1 MARDEHGKLLVNKFA
16 GTADPAANAAL
27 GTFPF
32 SEGWDENYWPPGT
45 GTISGPVVNAILRII
60 SAVGVEVN
68 LNGILEWD
76 TSISYKDDAIVRG
89 SDGALYQAQ
98 QAIDMPSDRLVD
110 PTMDDD
116 GSHWKLI
123 TERYLADQA
132 AAQAGT
138 DAVKLMTPALVRA
151 AVNALIATVAQAQDA
166 NNNANLMTPQRV
178 RNLITHILATAAQAR
193 AGRDVDVLMTPLRV
207 RDAMTALLAT
217 TAQAQ
222 AGSDPSRLMT
232 PVRVREAITYLIAS
246 QAEAEAGAVNN
257 KLMTPVRVREAI
269 TYLIASQAEAEAG
282 AVNNRLMTPARVQNF
297 IDRNPPTVRR
307 HDSPAITLDAATGAV
322 VDTSSTLGSGVAK
335 EFQPLLVAARARGG
349 YSLGAEVTPL
359 GNTVDVQVRKV
370 NDTSFAV
377 HAASGEIRMPIL
389 GDPNGLYMFTHLI
402 GGRVYRRSLPV
413 PTAGFA
419 AGSAVGTTPLAG
431 RISPSGATYW
441 PVAGEESVLMVDIY
455 ERIYSFTNPLIA
467 SELGRIA
474 GVVPHGNGGNVTG
487 LAAHEVSG
495 DMRLYSVTSY
505 GRLVHINPENAG
517 DGSGDY
523 GVIAGN
529 LPRGSGEEY
538 EGLASHKGTLYG
550 LRVSASVARLVVI
563 DVSNPASSRV
573 LTGNLLRGRVR
584 NASLFSDGTS
594 LYYFSDRNLYR
605 LTTLTSSAAAAS
617 LVGTVTGIAA
627 SITGACVV
635 TNFPST
641 QRMRLGNTG
650 DSNADWNLKIR
661 YTA

>member
-16 GTADPAANAAL
+16 ENAHPAANADL
-27 GTFPF
+27 GTPPFPF
-32 SEGWDENYWPPGT
+32 ATGWDASFWPPGT

-76 TSISYKDDAIVRG
+76 TSISYKDNAIVRG

-116 GSHWKLI
+116 DSHWQLI
-123 TERYLADQA
+123 TERYLADA
-132 AAQAGT
+132 AAARRGIDT
-138 DAVKLMTPALVRA
+138 SKLMTPALVRQTI
-151 AVNALIATVAQAQDA
+151 LGMLATLAQAQDA

-178 RNLITHILATAAQAR
+178 RNLITHIFATAAQAQ
-193 AGRDVDVLMTPLRV
+193 AGRDNDVLMTPRRV
-207 RDAMTALLAT
+207 RDAITALLAT

-232 PVRVREAITYLIAS
+232 PVRVREAITHLIAS

-257 KLMTPVRVREAI
+257 KLMTPVRVRD
-269 TYLIASQAEAEAG
+269 
-282 AVNNRLMTPARVQNF
+282 F
-297 IDRNPPTVRR
+297 IGRNPPTVRR
-307 HDSPAITLDAATGAV
+307 HDSPAITLDAATGSV
-322 VDTSSTLGSGVAK
+322 VNTSSTLGNGVAK

-370 NDTSFAV
+370 SDTSFAV
-377 HAASGEIRMPIL
+377 HAASGGIQMPFPQN
-389 GDPNGLYMFTHLI
+389 PNGLYMFVNTH
-402 GGRVYRRSLPV
+402 GGPVYRRSLPV

-419 AGSAVGTTPLAG
+419 GSSVGNSNVLQV
-431 RISPSGATYW
+431 SGATYW
-441 PVAGEESVLMVDIY
+441 PVAGEERLLVVGNWAM
-455 ERIYSFTNPLIA
+455 YSFTNPLII
-467 SELGRIA
+467 SERRFLGDVPTGNI
-474 GVVPHGNGGNVTG
+474 VVGG

-495 DMRLYSVTSY
+495 EMRLYGVSSHIVS
-505 GRLVHINPENAG
+505 RLWRINPDNVR

-523 GVIAGN
+523 GAVSGN
-529 LPRGSGEEY
+529 LPGGIAIY
-538 EGLASHKGTLYG
+538 TGLASHKGTLYG
-550 LRVSASVARLVVI
+550 MYGARLVAI
-563 DVSNPASSRV
+563 DVSNAANSRV
-573 LTGNLLRGRVR
+573 LTGTLPGANVHRG
-584 NASLFSDGTS
+584 SLFSDGTS
-594 LYYFSDRNLYR
+594 LYYFGGRNLYR
-605 LTTLTSSAAAAS
+605 FTTLTSSAAAATR
-617 LVGTVTGIAA
+617 VGTVTGVPSGIA
-627 SITGACVV
+627 GACVV

-641 QRMRLGNTG
+641 QRMRLGNSG

-661 YTA
+661 YAA

>member
-32 SEGWDENYWPPGT
+32 SEGWDENYWPPNT

-116 GSHWKLI
+116 GSHWQLI

-166 NNNANLMTPQRV
+166 NNNANLMTP
-178 RNLITHILATAAQAR
+178 
-193 AGRDVDVLMTPLRV
+193 LRV
-207 RDAMTALLAT
+207 RDAITALLAT

-232 PVRVREAITYLIAS
+232 PL
-246 QAEAEAGAVNN
+246 
-257 KLMTPVRVREAI
+257 RVREAI

-307 HDSPAITLDAATGAV
+307 HDSPAITLDAATGSV
-322 VDTSSTLGSGVAK
+322 VNTSSTLGSGVAK

-349 YSLGAEVTPL
+349 YGVGDEVTPL

-370 NDTSFAV
+370 SNTSFAV
-377 HAASGEIRMPIL
+377 HAEAGDVDVPIL
-389 GDPNGLYMFTHLI
+389 GDPNGLYMFVDTHD
-402 GGRVYRRSLPV
+402 GPVYRRSLPV

-419 AGSAVGTTPLAG
+419 LGSSVGN
-431 RISPSGATYW
+431 SNVVQVSGATYW
-441 PVAGEESVLMVDIY
+441 PVAGEERLLVVGSRAM
-455 ERIYSFTNPLIA
+455 YSFTNPLII
-467 SELGRIA
+467 SERESL
-474 GVVPHGNGGNVTG
+474 GNVPDDFAAVGG

-495 DMRLYSVTSY
+495 EMRLYGVDGGNSPY
-505 GRLVHINPENAG
+505 RLWRFNPDNVR
-517 DGSGDY
+517 DTSGDY
-523 GVIAGN
+523 GGVSGN
-529 LPRGSGEEY
+529 LPGGSLY
-538 EGLASHKGTLYG
+538 TGLASHKGTLYG
-550 LRVSASVARLVVI
+550 MFGARLVAI

-573 LTGNLLRGRVR
+573 LTGNLPG
-584 NASLFSDGTS
+584 ADSAGGSLFSDGTS
-594 LYYFSDRNLYR
+594 LYYFGGLSLYR
-605 LTTLTSSAAAAS
+605 VTTLTQSAAAAS
-617 LVGTVTGIAA
+617 LVGTVTGIRALSA
-627 SITGACVV
+627 ITATCVV

-641 QRMRLGNTG
+641 QSMRLGNTG

-661 YTA
+661 YAA